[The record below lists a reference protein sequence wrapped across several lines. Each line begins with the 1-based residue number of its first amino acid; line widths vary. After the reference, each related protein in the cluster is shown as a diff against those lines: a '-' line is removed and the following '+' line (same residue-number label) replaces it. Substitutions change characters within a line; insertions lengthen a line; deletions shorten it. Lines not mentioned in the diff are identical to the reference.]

1 MLNIHIIQ
9 LWKVL
14 ILIIIFW
21 LSYQIICFL
30 LFETIIHVVFKML
43 WNQTKLTSVEVFWIL
58 LALLLSSIHLLTNEI
73 YIFIIVINIV
83 VFNFFRNLSHFDGGM
98 LFIRPKI
105 RFIIVQMTCISAFL
119 NRWVLLLSFLISI
132 SILIFT

>member
-83 VFNFFRNLSHFDGGM
+83 IFNFFRNLSHFDWGM
-98 LFIRPKI
+98 LFIWPKI
-105 RFIIVQMTCISAFL
+105 RFVIVQMACISTFL

-132 SILIFT
+132 SILIFS

>member
-83 VFNFFRNLSHFDGGM
+83 IFNFFRNLSHFDWGM
-98 LFIRPKI
+98 LFIWPKI
-105 RFIIVQMTCISAFL
+105 RFVIVQMACISTFL